1 MNKHTNIKQHE
12 TNSSIKIIEI
22 DSCFTQIWNLKGFKI
37 TMMNMFDGEKQW
49 KFGDSQKRNRL
60 SRKIKVDSLGEK
72 NKRTSKHIAVKVK
85 VTQSCPTFCDPVDYT
100 VHGILQAR
108 ILERVAFPF
117 SRASSQPRDR
127 AQVSHTAGSVFASW
141 ANREAQEYWSG

>member
-1 MNKHTNIKQHE
+1 MNKHTKIKQHE

-22 DSCFTQIWNLKGFKI
+22 DSCFTRIWNLKGFKI

-49 KFGDSQKRNRL
+49 KFGESQKRNRL
-60 SRKIKVDSLGEK
+60 SRKIKVDSLREK
-72 NKRTSKHIAVKVK
+72 NKPTSKHIAVKVK
-85 VTQSCPTFCDPVDYT
+85 VTQSYPTLCDPVDYT

-127 AQVSHTAGSVFASW
+127 AQVSHIAGSVFASW